1 MKQLISQPRKKD
13 LRTERLAVLRLELD
27 YELAV
32 LFEALE
38 NKDSKQI
45 DKSKEKLEVIREE
58 MIFLKTS
65 INR

>member
-13 LRTERLAVLRLELD
+13 LRTERLAVLQLELD

-38 NKDSKQI
+38 NKDQKQI
-45 DKSKEKLEVIREE
+45 DSSKEKLEVIREE